1 MIEINK
7 YKIKI
12 KVKVNFFHLYCIISY
27 KFDNWFLTC
36 YSAQWEINFFL
47 DLLFYFLSI
56 SLFFFLLACFLL
68 SLTALLFFS
77 DLLSSR
83 FLLILL
89 TILISL
95 IALKIFCWKILF
107 IYLWLSHKIFLGT
120 ISLNQWFAYV
130 AIEVPLKVYHLRF
143 PHCLIL
149 LHCTYHS
156 SVLLNFYFFHF
167 S

>member
-1 MIEINK
+1 M
-7 YKIKI
+7 
-12 KVKVNFFHLYCIISY
+12 NFSLPYFYYTLSCMS
-27 KFDNWFLTC
+27 DNWF
-36 YSAQWEINFFL
+36 SACDSEWKGTNFSTGSSFQ
-47 DLLFYFLSI
+47 DLLFCFLFNF
-56 SLFFFLLACFLL
+56 LFFFLLACFLL